1 VSAVAALARDLAL
14 PVAALAVGLVFAV
27 VFCAALLGAP
37 DSDVKLLAL
46 FLAVSGVASLVVGLA
61 VMRVAARFGLG
72 GLRSRMI
79 LAHLVVL
86 LIAVANVSATAWLMF
101 ISSHDLGLLGLLLFF
116 SAIVSFS
123 FAGIISGEMLS
134 VVRELVGAAREVAGG
149 RFGAR
154 VRASGGDELADL
166 GRAFNIMA
174 ARLEEA
180 DRARR
185 ELEDARRHLIAAVSH
200 DLRTPLASIRAM
212 VEAVNDRVVSDAE
225 TVDRYMRAIAGEVDR
240 LSRLIDDLFELSR
253 LDAGALSLHLE
264 PGSLRDLLSDT
275 LEALQ
280 PQAQRKGLR
289 LCGQVDS
296 DLPPVMM
303 DAARIQRV
311 LYNLVQ
317 NAIRHTPPDGTIVLE
332 AQEDAGA
339 VRVDVVDSGE
349 GVPASDLPR
358 IFERFYRG
366 EKSRAR
372 GQGGAGLGLAIAKGL
387 IEAHGGR
394 IWAQNLPG
402 RGARFSFV
410 LPKGMA
416 DGG

>member
-1 VSAVAALARDLAL
+1 
-14 PVAALAVGLVFAV
+14 
-27 VFCAALLGAP
+27 
-37 DSDVKLLAL
+37 
-46 FLAVSGVASLVVGLA
+46 
-61 VMRVAARFGLG
+61 
-72 GLRSRMI
+72 
-79 LAHLVVL
+79 
-86 LIAVANVSATAWLMF
+86 
-101 ISSHDLGLLGLLLFF
+101 
-116 SAIVSFS
+116 
-123 FAGIISGEMLS
+123 
-134 VVRELVGAAREVAGG
+134 
-149 RFGAR
+149 
-154 VRASGGDELADL
+154 
-166 GRAFNIMA
+166 
-174 ARLEEA
+174 
-180 DRARR
+180 
-185 ELEDARRHLIAAVSH
+185 
-200 DLRTPLASIRAM
+200 
-212 VEAVNDRVVSDAE
+212 
-225 TVDRYMRAIAGEVDR
+225 
-240 LSRLIDDLFELSR
+240 
-253 LDAGALSLHLE
+253 
-264 PGSLRDLLSDT
+264 
-275 LEALQ
+275 
-280 PQAQRKGLR
+280 
-289 LCGQVDS
+289 VDS